1 VKCKATAEVNLIYFL
16 QRNAFVSVV
25 KGKRPGD
32 HAVVGA
38 L

>member
-1 VKCKATAEVNLIYFL
+1 VKCKATAEVNLIHRL
-16 QRNAFVSVV
+16 QRNVFVSVV

>member
-1 VKCKATAEVNLIYFL
+1 VKCKATAEIHQVYRL